1 VALLIYDAVHKTR
14 DTLTDYLHSGT
25 VPTQVNKLGSQNSVC
40 TAVLPTTLLWKLTK
54 SKNLHLR
61 DAFLV
66 CLSKTGVNLLGRDSW

>member
-40 TAVLPTTLLWKLTK
+40 TAVLPTTLL
-54 SKNLHLR
+54 
-61 DAFLV
+61 
-66 CLSKTGVNLLGRDSW
+66 